1 MTNNINKFSKKVDL
15 RNREEMVK
23 FLTSHFRYHT
33 MNSWNNATSYAHN
46 VKLYNLGLTEKQL
59 DKAYEMLETDELYDL
74 AFAPDITMWNRRHN
88 YEWQVGFNGRSDGYL
103 VLYTGGQKDSGFK
116 SQCTECG
123 QLNYRTVEETG
134 CTCGKCG
141 KNTRK
146 NLEHPIMQP
155 YSYPGKGVDMDEDFE
170 DWSTSE
176 IRERVKIVQ
185 EFDTLCDELLANLI
199 YYCDNASVEEEEYYV
214 PQKRKTITI

>member
-1 MTNNINKFSKKVDL
+1 MTKTINKFSKKVDL

-23 FLTSHFRYHT
+23 FLTSHFRYNT

-46 VKLYNLGLTEKQL
+46 VKLYNLGLTEEQL

-74 AFAPDITMWNRRHN
+74 AFAPDITMWNKRHN
-88 YEWQVGFNGRSDGYL
+88 YEWQVGFNGRSGGYL

-146 NLEHPIMQP
+146 YFEHPIMQS
-155 YSYPGKGVDMDEDFE
+155 YSYPGRGVDIDEDLE
-170 DWSTSE
+170 DWSSSE
-176 IRERVKIVQ
+176 IREREVV
-185 EFDTLCDELLANLI
+185 
-199 YYCDNASVEEEEYYV
+199 
-214 PQKRKTITI
+214 